1 MLQNPDP
8 RTLHSAHIPPSPM
21 LWYLGTNLSP
31 PNPGPHLPP
40 ELETKVH
47 EDFTITEKFGA
58 RHKDK
63 VALIIYAN
71 LPAYPL

>member
-1 MLQNPDP
+1 MSVWAGYDL
-8 RTLHSAHIPPSPM
+8 
-21 LWYLGTNLSP
+21 
-31 PNPGPHLPP
+31 

-47 EDFTITEKFGA
+47 EDFTITEKLGA